1 MRGSEVREVT
11 VETFGVGLE
20 NARYVVLERVDDIL
34 LLCLAVIVKVR
45 TTTPPPRLT
54 PSMSL
59 RH

>member
-1 MRGSEVREVT
+1 M

-34 LLCLAVIVKVR
+34 LLCLVVIVKVK
-45 TTTPPPRLT
+45 TTASPPRLT